1 MKVFHSFFKT
11 FPTARTRLFMDLR
24 PTKIQ
29 VDEQAD
35 SAAAAK
41 LSSAR
46 MDLLFAMTEG
56 KTLEQQ
62 VTRLFETL
70 RMPVYQYLVSAFGN
84 AAEAEDLTQ
93 DAFLQLYKVLRQG
106 QPIRDARFWIFRVA
120 HNLAIN
126 RGKHNKFI
134 AQLDGDSWAEIEERL
149 LDRSLNPEQNILQ
162 REKYERVYEGLK
174 LLSMQERQSLYLRA
188 EGFKYKEI
196 ADIMNVAVPTVG
208 EFLRR
213 GIRKLTK
220 HKQ

>member
-1 MKVFHSFFKT
+1 M
-11 FPTARTRLFMDLR
+11 
-24 PTKIQ
+24 KIQ

-35 SAAAAK
+35 SSTAGAK
-41 LSSAR
+41 LSSSAGIN
-46 MDLLFAMTEG
+46 LLFAMTEG

-62 VTRLFETL
+62 VTQLFENL

-84 AAEAEDLTQ
+84 AAEAEDTTQ
-93 DAFLQLYKVLRQG
+93 DAFLQLYKALREG
-106 QPIRDARFWIFRVA
+106 QSIRDARFWIFRVA

-134 AQLDGDSWAEIEERL
+134 AQLDADSWREVEERL
-149 LDRSLNPEQNILQ
+149 LDKNLNPEQNILQ

-174 LLSMQERQSLYLRA
+174 LLSIQERQSLYLRA

-196 ADIMNVAVPTVG
+196 AEIMNIAVPTVG

-213 GIRKLTK
+213 GIRKLTETK
-220 HKQ
+220 R